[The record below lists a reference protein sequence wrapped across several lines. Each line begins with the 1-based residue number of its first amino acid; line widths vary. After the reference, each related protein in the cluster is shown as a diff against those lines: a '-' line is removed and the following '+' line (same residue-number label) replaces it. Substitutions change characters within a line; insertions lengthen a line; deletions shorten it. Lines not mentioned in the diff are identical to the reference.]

1 MAKRKPNIVDILI
14 IVVIV
19 ALCAAAVFKFGAVN
33 KREATGVD
41 ASEEQKIYTALI
53 DEVRM
58 ATVNALHEGDRIYD
72 EKTGIC
78 LGTITAVAHEPFLKN
93 VPLNDGTIQ
102 PVEFPDYYSVTLTI
116 EGPVTEKDEGYFV
129 DGIVEM
135 KANSE
140 MNVMTKY
147 AKPVMKITSISE

>member
-14 IVVIV
+14 IVVVV
-19 ALCAAAVFKFGAVN
+19 ALCAVAVFKFGVVN
-33 KREATGVD
+33 QKESAGVD
-41 ASEEQKIYTALI
+41 ASEELI

-58 ATVNALHEGDRIYD
+58 ATVNALHEGDKIYD

-78 LGTITAVAHEPFLKN
+78 LGTITAVKHEPFLKN
-93 VPLNDGTIQ
+93 VLLNDGTIQ

-116 EGPVTEKDEGYFV
+116 DGPVVEKDEGYFV
-129 DGIVEM
+129 DGVVEM

-140 MNVMTKY
+140 MNVATKY